1 MSSKKIFIIPNCLTN
16 GVLFIA
22 GGALKVDTVTAD
34 LFKQDALYSGEDLLR
49 VEIREG
55 FQN

>member
-1 MSSKKIFIIPNCLTN
+1 MWDEVGCGHFQVKTYKKAAL
-16 GVLFIA
+16 A
-22 GGALKVDTVTAD
+22 GGALKVNAVTAD